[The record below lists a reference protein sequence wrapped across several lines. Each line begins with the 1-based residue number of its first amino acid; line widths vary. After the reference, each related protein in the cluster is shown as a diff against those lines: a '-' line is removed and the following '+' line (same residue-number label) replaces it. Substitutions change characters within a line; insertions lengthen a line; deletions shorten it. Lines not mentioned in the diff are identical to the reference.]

1 MRDSGETML
10 HLEPAEIEFPCP
22 RCDFYNPIT
31 FGEARLGTPIICRG
45 CKNTIRPDD
54 PIGELEDA
62 KRRIEDSI
70 RELKRTIEGLGR

>member
-10 HLEPAEIEFPCP
+10 HLDPAEIEFPCP

-45 CKNTIRPDD
+45 
-54 PIGELEDA
+54 
-62 KRRIEDSI
+62 
-70 RELKRTIEGLGR
+70 